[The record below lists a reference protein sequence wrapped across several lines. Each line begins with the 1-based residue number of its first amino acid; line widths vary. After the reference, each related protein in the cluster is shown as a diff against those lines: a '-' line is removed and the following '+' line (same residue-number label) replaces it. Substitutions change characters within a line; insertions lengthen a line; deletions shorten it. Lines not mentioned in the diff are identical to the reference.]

1 MKRYSITHG
10 DAAAAFE
17 HCRTATGLISDGAAR
32 TIASWWT
39 DGPLAQQFA
48 STGTVTEGVWD
59 ELVDGGAVV
68 QQVSA
73 EHGDALRKLR
83 DYLTH
88 HAGRGPVAGWSGVWV
103 R

>member
-1 MKRYSITHG
+1 MSADEK
-10 DAAAAFE
+10 AVFA
-17 HCRTATGLISDGAAR
+17 HCRTTTGLISDGAAR
-32 TIASWWT
+32 TIASWWVS
-39 DGPLAQQFA
+39 GP
-48 STGTVTEGVWD
+48 TGQSFVTTGAVPEGVWD

-68 QQVSA
+68 TTA
-73 EHGDALRKLR
+73 PPEHAAALQMLR

>member
-1 MKRYSITHG
+1 MTSWNISSG

-17 HCRTATGLISDGAAR
+17 HCRQTTGLISDGAAR

-39 DGPLAQQFA
+39 DGPLAEQFA

-59 ELVDGGAVV
+59 ELTDRGAVV
-68 QQVSA
+68 RQVNPD
-73 EHGDALRKLR
+73 HRQALEKLR
-83 DYLTH
+83 DYLTR
-88 HAGRGPVAGWSGVWV
+88 HAGRGPVQGWSEVWV